1 MLGGVFSLARA
12 GTLAGALVAVHAGA
26 LAVVLAAALAAASV
40 APLVQGGLIPPPWRV
55 VTLPQQDVP
64 VTRYSFET
72 VDGREALRI
81 QTLGSYGNLVHELP
95 SAQAPVRLRWAWRL
109 QEPNPA
115 VDLRVKAGDDAA
127 VKVCLSFD
135 LALDRVPFIER
146 QLLKLARA
154 RTGQDL
160 PAATLCWV
168 WAGAEAKGALI
179 PNVYSRR
186 VRYIVLRNRED
197 ALTTWLEESRDV
209 AADFRRAF
217 GDESAEPPPLSAIIV
232 AGDGDNTGGA
242 SLAFVSGLQVEP

>member
-1 MLGGVFSLARA
+1 MPGSAASLAF
-12 GTLAGALVAVHAGA
+12 AGA
-26 LAVVLAAALAAASV
+26 LAAALAAASV
-40 APLVQGGLIPPPWRV
+40 APLVQGGSIPSPWRV
-55 VTLPQQDVP
+55 VTLPQQAVP
-64 VTRYSFET
+64 VTRYSAET

-81 QTLGSYGNLVHELP
+81 QTQGSYGNLVHELP
-95 SAQAPVRLRWAWRL
+95 AVEAPKHLRWAWRL

-115 VDLRVKAGDDAA
+115 LDLRIKAGDDAA

-135 LALDRVPFIER
+135 LPLDRVPFMER

-154 RTGQDL
+154 RSGQDL

-168 WAGAEAKGALI
+168 WAATEAKGALM

-197 ALTTWLEESRDV
+197 ALATWFEESRDV

-217 GDESAEPPPLSAIIV
+217 GDESAEPPPVSALIV
-232 AGDGDNTGGA
+232 AGDGDNTGAA
-242 SLAFVSGLQVEP
+242 SLAFVSGLRVGP